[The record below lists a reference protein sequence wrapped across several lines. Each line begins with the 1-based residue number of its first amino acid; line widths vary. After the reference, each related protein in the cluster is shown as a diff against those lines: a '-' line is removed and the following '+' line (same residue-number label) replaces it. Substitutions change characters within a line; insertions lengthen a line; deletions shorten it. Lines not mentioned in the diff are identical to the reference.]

1 MSFSDQ
7 DRLLALGGCF
17 QAAWCVQ
24 GIARRGMADSAAME
38 AAVHS
43 LFQTDAGDVP
53 AVYGGAERVAPGLRQ
68 FIAQVK
74 GNRGRDL
81 ELSRYV
87 ITLMQLERKL
97 SGDNERLQRIASGIE
112 TARGR
117 LAHFH
122 LLHPNILG
130 QLADIYSDT
139 ISTLQP
145 RIMVNGEPLHLQN
158 PDNQNKIRSLLLAGI
173 RSAML
178 WYQVGGR
185 RRQILFG
192 RRRLMETATGMLNTI
207 EP

>member
-112 TARGR
+112 TAKGR

-130 QLADIYSDT
+130 QLADIRLGDGELGVLYSGDAN
-139 ISTLQP
+139 IVADVHLAL
-145 RIMVNGEPLHLQN
+145 RAARAFGEDFCETETDDCH
-158 PDNQNKIRSLLLAGI
+158 AGGKLE
-173 RSAML
+173 SS
-178 WYQVGGR
+178 
-185 RRQILFG
+185 
-192 RRRLMETATGMLNTI
+192 
-207 EP
+207 